1 MRRQLSVILLLP
13 LLPLLLLAA
22 ACGGSDDDKG
32 TSASSASSQADKSL
46 PNVSGAFGQKP
57 SVTAPTGQPGTQL
70 VAKTLSDG
78 GGSAVKKG
86 DLLVAN
92 YLGQT
97 WRENKVFDNSYDR
110 GTPAGFVIGVGQVI
124 PGWDES
130 LVGIKAGS
138 RVELV
143 IPPAKGYGAQGQP
156 QAGIKGDDT
165 LVFVVDVIAS
175 YDKGATAQADAVPQ
189 KLTAGLPAVGGAL
202 GARPKVSVAKGTK
215 PPAAA
220 TSFVV
225 AKGTGKPVEKGA
237 LIVTQYEAVSWAGK
251 AVSSTWQQGA
261 PAGIGVGAQGQP
273 TPFDKLAGVPVGS
286 RVLLLLPP
294 QQGGTP
300 AKDSLAV
307 VVDVVAQHA

>member
-1 MRRQLSVILLLP
+1 VI

-22 ACGGSDDDKG
+22 ACGGSDDDNP
-32 TSASSASSQADKSL
+32 SAADEGL
-46 PNVSGAFGQKP
+46 PAVSGAVGAKP
-57 SVTAPTGQPGTQL
+57 SVTAPSAQPGTQL
-70 VAKTLSDG
+70 VAKTLAEG
-78 GGSAVKKG
+78 GGNPVQKG

-110 GTPAGFVIGVGQVI
+110 GTPAGFLIGVGKVI
-124 PGWDES
+124 PGWDKS
-130 LVGIKAGS
+130 LVGVKVGS

-143 IPPAKGYGAQGQP
+143 IPPADGYGTQGQP

-175 YDKGATAQADAVPQ
+175 YGKNATADAKAAPQ
-189 KLTAGLPAVGGAL
+189 QLAPGLPSITGEL
-202 GARPKVSVAKGTK
+202 GARPKVTVGKGSKPPTEPTTVLVAKG
-215 PPAAA
+215 
-220 TSFVV
+220 S
-225 AKGTGKPVEKGA
+225 GKPVEQGA
-237 LIVTQYEAVSWAGK
+237 LVVSQFEAVSWAGQ
-251 AVSSTWQQGA
+251 AVSSTWQAGA
-261 PAGIGVGAQGQP
+261 PAPLPVGMGGQP

-294 QQGGTP
+294 EQGGKP

-307 VVDVVAQHA
+307 VVDVVAQHS